1 MSAYSSP
8 LMHNGTI
15 NNTFNNNDYNYA
27 SSSINQTTADSR
39 YLKLTGGTVLNTLTA
54 NNLTVSNNLNL
65 TNNLSLPSTY
75 NAPTSSQ
82 LGYFV
87 SSSVGTGNSATGVIN
102 QTSITLPSPGV
113 YIITANINLGQ
124 VANFY
129 YQASISDVSATIN
142 NNCFSDSINALTYTA
157 GFNINLTLN
166 YVNTSANKTIY
177 LVSGN
182 NNGGFFSVNNVYL
195 SALRIA

>member
-1 MSAYSSP
+1 MSSYNPPVS
-8 LMHNGTI
+8 HNGTI
-15 NNTFNNNDYNYA
+15 NNTFNNSDYNYA
-27 SSSINQTTADSR
+27 SNSINQTTADSR

-65 TNNLSLPSTY
+65 TNNLTLPSTY

-87 SSSVGTGNSATGVIN
+87 SSSLGTGNSATGFIN

-113 YIITANINLGQ
+113 YVLQANIVLAQ
-124 VANFY
+124 VSAFY

-142 NNCFSDSINALTYTA
+142 NNCYSGSINALGYTA
-157 GFNINLTLN
+157 NFNVNLTLN

-177 LVSGN
+177 LVTGN
-182 NNGGFFSVNNVYL
+182 NNGGFNAVSNVYL